1 MNSDKFRA
9 NVVMDFLDPL
19 VVVTTHDRRFMK
31 IIGDDN
37 ITTEYLGKAEKLR
50 RTRWEKISL

>member
-19 VVVTTHDRRFMK
+19 VVVTTHERRFMK

-37 ITTEYLGKAEKLR
+37 ITT
-50 RTRWEKISL
+50 